1 MLAPVI
7 AVPSL
12 NSGKFLFPES
22 EDIKKGNY
30 KARGDG
36 SVAKELMMY
45 KHDGLSLDPQHLC
58 RSRAWNPGVGGIDK
72 QILRAP
78 WKN

>member
-1 MLAPVI
+1 M
-7 AVPSL
+7 
-12 NSGKFLFPES
+12 PE
-22 EDIKKGNY
+22 EM
-30 KARGDG
+30 AQWP
-36 SVAKELMMY
+36 LMMY

-78 WKN
+78 WKTSTAKIMSSKLSERAWFKK